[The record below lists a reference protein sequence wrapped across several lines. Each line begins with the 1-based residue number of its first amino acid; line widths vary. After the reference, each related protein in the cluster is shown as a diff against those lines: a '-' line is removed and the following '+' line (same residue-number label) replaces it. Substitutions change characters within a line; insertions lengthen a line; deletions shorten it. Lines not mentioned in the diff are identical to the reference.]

1 MSLSHSSHRSLGLW
15 VLTALVAGNMIGS
28 GVFLL
33 PSSLA
38 AYGTIG
44 ILAWTIT
51 AIGTIFLAL
60 TFARLAR
67 IFPKTGGPYAYC
79 REAYGEFVGFQIA
92 YNYWIAIWVGNA
104 AIVTAFVGY
113 LTVFWPA
120 LNRDPHLALWVSIGT
135 VWFLTIVNIIGVGVA
150 GRLQFVATVLKI
162 IPLFIIATVGLF
174 FVHKHNLQAFNVSGK
189 SNWSAL
195 STTATMT
202 LWSFVGFESGTV
214 PASHVVDPVRNIPR
228 ATIIGTIIAAAIYIA
243 STTSIMGILPLSALA
258 KSSSPYADAALIMF
272 GSWGSKLVAIGA
284 LISCFGTLTGWIL
297 IQGQIPLGAAE
308 DGLFPK
314 QFARITQ
321 KGVPVFGLVVSS
333 ILISLLLIVRYGASL
348 VDQFTFII
356 LLATLASLIPYLY
369 TSVAEVLI
377 YVNNRQQFQTKRFL
391 TSVGLATIGFVFAFW
406 AIAGAGYQVVFYG
419 LLLMLSA
426 IPIYIWIKWRTPQ
439 VQEK

>member
-1 MSLSHSSHRSLGLW
+1 MSLLHSSHRSLGLW

-44 ILAWTIT
+44 ILAWIIT
-51 AIGTIFLAL
+51 SIGTIFLAL
-60 TFARLAR
+60 TFARLAGL
-67 IFPKTGGPYAYC
+67 FPRTGGPYAYC

-92 YNYWIAIWVGNA
+92 YNYWIAVWVGNA

-120 LNRDPHLALWVSIGT
+120 LDKDPHLALWVSIGT
-135 VWFLTIVNIIGVGVA
+135 VWFVTLINIIGVGVA
-150 GRLQFVATVLKI
+150 GRLQFIATVLKI
-162 IPLFIIATVGLF
+162 IPLIVIAIVGLF
-174 FVHKHNLQAFNVSGK
+174 FVNIHNLQAFNVSGK

-195 STTATMT
+195 TTTATMT

-214 PASHVVDPVRNIPR
+214 PASHVVDPAHTIPR
-228 ATIIGTIIAAAIYIA
+228 ATIIGTVIAAVIYIS
-243 STTSIMGILPLSALA
+243 STISIMGILPLAALA
-258 KSSSPYADAALIMF
+258 KSSSPYADAAMIMF
-272 GSWGSKLVAIGA
+272 GGWGGKLVAIGA

-297 IQGQIPLGAAE
+297 VQAQIPLGAAE

-314 QFARITQ
+314 QFARVTH
-321 KGVPVFGLVVSS
+321 KGAPVFGLVISS
-333 ILISLLLIVRYGASL
+333 MLITFLLIIRYGASL

-377 YVNNRQQFQTKRFL
+377 YVNNRQQFQSKRFFS
-391 TSVGLATIGFVFAFW
+391 SVALAAVGFAYAFW
-406 AIAGAGYQVVFYG
+406 AIAGAGYQIVFYG

-426 IPIYIWIKWRTPQ
+426 IPFYIWVKWRMP
-439 VQEK
+439 VQKA